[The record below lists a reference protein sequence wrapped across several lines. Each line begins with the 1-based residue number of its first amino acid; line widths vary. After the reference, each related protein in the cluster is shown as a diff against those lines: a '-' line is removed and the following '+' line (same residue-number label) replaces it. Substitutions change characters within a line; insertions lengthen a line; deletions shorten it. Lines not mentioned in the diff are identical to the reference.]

1 MEKLKHGRRESHCG
15 REGVGGHNET
25 GLGYTSHCV
34 ARVWLRAVYVSV
46 RSYPL
51 QAVSIC
57 AYICVLIGTKTSVVF
72 FSSVETLLSGVYTC
86 MERYLS
92 TLLCMRFSRYVWCY
106 YVMADGQQWG
116 VSSVSPLLALRT

>member
-1 MEKLKHGRRESHCG
+1 MRTVEKLKHGRRESHCG

-57 AYICVLIGTKTSVVF
+57 AYICVLIGTKPPLFLILAV
-72 FSSVETLLSGVYTC
+72 G
-86 MERYLS
+86 
-92 TLLCMRFSRYVWCY
+92 
-106 YVMADGQQWG
+106 
-116 VSSVSPLLALRT
+116 SPPPCEV